1 MSLLKNEPSLEIP
14 NVDMECCILCQVCVD
29 LAPHA
34 FKMNDA
40 GFIEVISLDRY
51 DDPDIREA
59 INNCPRSCISLE

>member
-1 MSLLKNEPSLEIP
+1 MNLLKNETVSDTPSVNL
-14 NVDMECCILCQVCVD
+14 ECCILCQVCVD

-51 DDPDIREA
+51 DDPEIREA
-59 INNCPRSCISLE
+59 VNNCPRACIVME